1 MEISL
6 IVALANNYC
15 IGNNNQLPWRQS
27 ADLQHFK
34 KLTNGKPIIMGRKT
48 FESIGRPL
56 PNRPNI
62 IITRDKNYIAPG
74 CEIYHSLDEALAA
87 YKDSA
92 EIMIIGGAQ
101 IFEQALPLATRMY
114 LTWIDT
120 TVEGDA
126 FFPEFDKI
134 EWQEVSHEKHFADE
148 KNQFD
153 YTFII
158 MEKHDKVF

>member
-34 KLTNGKPIIMGRKT
+34 KLTLGKPVIMGRKT

-56 PNRPNI
+56 PNRPNS
-62 IITRDKNYIAPG
+62 IITRDKNYSAPG
-74 CEIYHSLDEALAA
+74 CEIYHSLEAALTA
-87 YKDSA
+87 YKNSP
-92 EIMIIGGAQ
+92 EVMIIGGAQ

-120 TVEGDA
+120 TIDGDA
-126 FFPEFDKI
+126 FFPQFNKNA
-134 EWQEVSHEKHFADE
+134 WQEVSREFHSADN
-148 KNQFD
+148 KNEFD
-153 YTFII
+153 YIFTKF
-158 MEKHDKVF
+158 ERS